1 MPFYECVFIARPDIS
16 SAQAEGLTDQFA
28 QFVEENGGTIKSRE
42 QWGLRTLAYRIRK
55 NRKGHYALLNIDAAP
70 AVIAEM
76 NRLMGLNEDIMRHL
90 TVRVDEL
97 GTEPSAM
104 MSARA
109 GRGDDRDRDRGDRG
123 DRDRD
128 RPRRREFHRDGHG
141 SDGGPRRDSDGAPR
155 RDDAPPRR
163 NAGETT
169 QENNE

>member
-28 QFVEENGGTIKSRE
+28 KFVEDHGGTVKGRE

-55 NRKGHYALLNIDAAP
+55 NRKGHYALLNIDAPP
-70 AVIAEM
+70 AVVEEM
-76 NRLMGLNEDIMRHL
+76 NRLMRLNEDVMRHL

-97 GTEPSAM
+97 GTEPSPM

-109 GRGDDRDRDRGDRG
+109 GRGDDRERGDRERGDRGDRDRGDR

-128 RPRRREFHRDGHG
+128 RPRRREGHRDYAGG
-141 SDGGPRRDSDGAPR
+141 DGTVRRD
-155 RDDAPPRR
+155 
-163 NAGETT
+163 AGETD
-169 QENNE
+169 QETPE